1 MRCRTASLLLLLGA
15 VLLVNAKIFKT
26 DVPSNLAD
34 EINDVALAKLASSH
48 SCMAPHRF
56 AVQGMRCQR
65 AIEKV
70 RHEATTS
77 PRLIPC
83 LAERLEIDLI
93 TGCSAYV
100 TADYR
105 PERGRKRKHKGAGK
119 DDKPKHDHHRRHSC
133 EKAYFTFH
141 TKDMDCEEAKTR
153 VEKVISKSSH
163 KSQCMANASVEVLQ
177 GCDAPRTKDYRVSR
191 VVLLCDTATNT
202 VCADAT
208 NG

>member
-1 MRCRTASLLLLLGA
+1 MVKYNSCILLILA
-15 VLLVNAKIFKT
+15 VLGVVSITTGANNA
-26 DVPSNLAD
+26 
-34 EINDVALAKLASSH
+34 
-48 SCMAPHRF
+48 
-56 AVQGMRCQR
+56 
-65 AIEKV
+65 
-70 RHEATTS
+70 
-77 PRLIPC
+77 IPY
-83 LAERLEIDLI
+83 IK
-93 TGCSAYV
+93 
-100 TADYR
+100 
-105 PERGRKRKHKGAGK
+105 GRKRKHKGAGK